1 MMCVTYNYLSTLAC
15 HVHIAAQMLL
25 LAKLLPLAIGDRVPT
40 DDDRWMNF
48 LRMREIISYI
58 FSPHI
63 AEDDAAYL
71 QVWLGQCTH
80 THTKLI
86 IAITIGC

>member
-1 MMCVTYNYLSTLAC
+1 MCYLHLSTLAC

-48 LRMREIISYI
+48 LRMREIISYL
-58 FSPHI
+58 FCPHI
-63 AEDDAAYL
+63 ADDAAYL
-71 QVWLGQCTH
+71 QVWLGQCTLS
-80 THTKLI
+80 HTKHI